1 MLSNQVT
8 QLERE
13 RERTTTELSDAKDRI
28 RHLQDQLTDS
38 QQEAENAHLEHKAL
52 KAEFE
57 RWKKEGKKYWVEGGG
72 DWEISHEN

>member
-57 RWKKEGKKYWVEGGG
+57 R
-72 DWEISHEN
+72 